1 MESVCGTIFC
11 VLLMHPSE
19 QMNFVVLKKLGKLIK
34 NAYVFRMMV
43 KNKSGLIVN
52 ISSIGGAIY
61 LFNVAYG
68 AGKAAVDK
76 MAADAAQ
83 ELKEDNVTMV
93 SLWPGPVKTE
103 YIQDNL
109 ITPGKSEF

>member
-1 MESVCGTIFC
+1 MSVCFC
-11 VLLMHPSE
+11 KN
-19 QMNFVVLKKLGKLIK
+19 NFDFFIS
-34 NAYVFRMMV
+34 RMMV
-43 KNKSGLIVN
+43 KYKSGLIVN

-68 AGKAAVDK
+68 AGKAACDK
-76 MAADAAQ
+76 MASDAAQ
-83 ELKEDNVTMV
+83 ELKDDNVTMV

-109 ITPGKSEF
+109 ITPGKSESKNIFLSF